1 MHPSRQDA
9 AGTLPEALVGL
20 QAPWRGALVDM
31 RVPCWGGGGLQDLP
45 VVLCK
50 ISKELERSQDL
61 LLARVLLLPALDA
74 LVRQGHAPLRMH
86 QAQASSVKVV
96 GGRAGG
102 RTRRGGK
109 ACSRVLQCAW
119 AHACGRPRVVAALAP
134 VAPDAPDNPG

>member
-1 MHPSRQDA
+1 
-9 AGTLPEALVGL
+9 VGL